1 MKKSNFLLIAIALV
15 VVTALVTF
23 LIMKPEKKLPVPVE
37 KPVEKKVP
45 AIVWKAQSS
54 YPAGLPQLYEPAAR
68 FAEKIEKLT
77 GGQLVVKMSPGGAIV
92 PSKKVFDAVSA
103 GTLDMGCTWAG
114 WWIGKFPASVL
125 FGNSFPNGMQMREM
139 LSWIYTGGGLELWN
153 ELYRGH
159 GIIVLPPYGMLGSEN
174 FCWSRKPINSLA
186 DFKGLKFR
194 TVGIWGKCLERL
206 GARVVS
212 LPGGEVYPALER
224 GVIDACE
231 FATPAIDK
239 KLGFQEICDYLK
251 LPGIHEPCAPL
262 ETLVNEKSWQKLSDD
277 LKFKV
282 EMALRDACFEAI
294 NKTMKEDAEAMEF
307 FRKYP
312 GLNISKLSPEMID
325 EIVKIGDEELDKYA
339 KKDAMFAKILKSQRD
354 FRKLVEPYADL
365 VRLPYPYAK

>member
-1 MKKSNFLLIAIALV
+1 MKKGNFILIAIVLV
-15 VVTALVTF
+15 IITALVTYF
-23 LIMKPEKKLPVPVE
+23 AVKPDRKAPIPLE

-45 AIVWKAQSS
+45 TIVWKAQSS
-54 YPAGLPQLYEPAAR
+54 YPAGLPQLYAPAAS
-68 FAEKIEKLT
+68 FAKKIATLT
-77 GGQLVVKMSPGGAIV
+77 DGQLVVKMNPGGSIV
-92 PSKKVFDAVSA
+92 PSKKIFDAVSA
-103 GTLDMGCTWAG
+103 GTLDLGCTWAG

-125 FGNSFPNGMQMREM
+125 FGNSFPNGLQMREM

-153 ELYRGH
+153 ELYKGH
-159 GIIVLPPYGMLGSEN
+159 GVKVLAPYGMLGSEN
-174 FCWSRKPINSLA
+174 FCWSRKPINSLS

-212 LPGGEVYPALER
+212 LPGGEVYPSLER

-239 KLGFQEICDYLK
+239 KLGFQEICKYLK
-251 LPGIHEPCAPL
+251 VPGIHEPCAPL

-277 LKFKV
+277 LKYKV
-282 EMALRDACFEAI
+282 ETALRDASFEAI

-312 GLNISKLSPEMID
+312 GLNISKLTPEMID
-325 EIVKIGDEELDKYA
+325 EIVKIGNEELDKYA
-339 KKDAMFAKILKSQRD
+339 KKDAMFARVLKSQRD

-365 VRLPYPYAK
+365 VRLPYVYAK